1 MPQPNKKRVT
11 RGEKLSAKAEL
22 EMLSNPWSGD
32 AGLEA
37 FQEQQRRQERP
48 VLDAAKKMRLGWS
61 GLALGGKNGRSKAE
75 NWNELT
81 NKMETPTSLDSK
93 AVKALKVIGR
103 ATPIPLVAG
112 AVASGMTPIIVYPE
126 LRGAGDFVETVVSE
140 SRKNKDY
147 RKDVKVL
154 AKSNR
159 KDASLYE
166 QRAGEIV
173 RAKYEARGL
182 KQEDI
187 DKQKYGAQQTTYASN
202 QKTLKKK

>member
-1 MPQPNKKRVT
+1 
-11 RGEKLSAKAEL
+11 
-22 EMLSNPWSGD
+22 
-32 AGLEA
+32 
-37 FQEQQRRQERP
+37 
-48 VLDAAKKMRLGWS
+48 
-61 GLALGGKNGRSKAE
+61 
-75 NWNELT
+75 
-81 NKMETPTSLDSK
+81 
-93 AVKALKVIGR
+93 
-103 ATPIPLVAG
+103 
-112 AVASGMTPIIVYPE
+112 MTPIVVYPE